1 MINNFQQITYFY
13 EHFMF
18 KRTAIFIS

>member
-18 KRTAIFIS
+18 KKTAIFIS